1 MDVLYWSLIIAL
13 FIVAFVGLIYPII
26 PSLVFVVGG
35 FLLYGIFYSF
45 EPFTWFFWAIQ
56 IMFILLLFS
65 ADYMANMI
73 GVKKY
78 GGTKAGIWGS
88 TIGLLVGPFIIPIFG
103 IIIGP
108 FLGAVIA
115 ELVIHRK
122 GVVEAMKI
130 GVGSVLGFVGSVIA
144 KAIIQIFMII
154 YFLFY
159 VL

>member
-1 MDVLYWSLIIAL
+1 MDILYWTLIIAL
-13 FIVAFVGLIYPII
+13 FVVAFIGLIYPII

-35 FLLYGIFYSF
+35 FLLYGLFYTF
-45 EPFTWFFWAIQ
+45 EPFTWFFWSIQ
-56 IMFILLLFS
+56 IMFIILLFS
-65 ADYMANMI
+65 ADYLANMI

-78 GGTKAGIWGS
+78 GGTKAGVWGS

-108 FLGAVIA
+108 FLGAFIA

-122 GVVEAMKI
+122 GIAESVKI
-130 GVGSVLGFVGSVIA
+130 GVGSVLGFIGSVIS
-144 KAIIQIFMII
+144 KAVIQVFMIM